1 MTTAGRM
8 GKWPS
13 VVSPLLFLTVVVVYV
28 ANGRT
33 IGSGDTLPAR
43 YLPYSLLLEHHA
55 DLDEF
60 PVLNDELARRNFPV
74 LDGIPYFLHY
84 RRGHYLSAYSPG
96 PALLAL
102 PIYAGPVLAGAPAA
116 SWAARLEKLSAAAIT
131 ALSVVCVF
139 WALTGLV
146 ARRWALGIAAIY
158 AFGTSSWSVSSQA
171 LWQHGPSQLFLAL
184 LLVCLVRGMRDERW
198 LICAGFM
205 ASAAAVMRS
214 TDALIGIPVVAWVLY
229 ARRHLTLRLVLAALA
244 PVTALLLYNVG
255 YFGSPLGP
263 AGSTTAP
270 TWAFFTLSPSLD
282 GLSGVLLSPGRG
294 LFIYSPVLIFSVV
307 GLLWGVRRE
316 PTMCKPLALGV
327 VLVLVVVGQWFRWW
341 GGYGWGP
348 RLLADVTP
356 LLCFFLYPLTDALDR
371 HRVVKAVFVLLA
383 GLSIAAHGLGAF
395 LYDGRWDAAADVD
408 RNHAS
413 LWSWRDGPLV
423 FYGREAAAGVGRVF
437 FAERGRRPT
446 SADSPTLLAAS
457 YVIEPMASQTF
468 VGETLAVSLTA
479 TNTGA
484 AVWLAAAPG
493 GDRGTV
499 RLGWRWSRDGVDL
512 EQGRAPL
519 RFEVFPGGTAHFAE
533 RISVPAVPG
542 DYTLTIGLV
551 SELVT
556 WFAGQ
561 GQSPVTVTVAVR
573 PVDLERFLSTPVGTR
588 ERSPTATIATDRGS
602 YGRGDTIHLTV
613 QLRNPDRPGQFDA
626 YLIGQG
632 PGGTVWFYDGRQLS
646 RVGEH
651 AWLAWSR
658 KLPMPARA
666 TGRFALRSSTLAP
679 GAYRWHVVLTDSG
692 TYRRVAKGATAFTVE
707 P

>member
-1 MTTAGRM
+1 M

-13 VVSPLLFLTVVVVYV
+13 AVSLLLFVAVAAVYL

-43 YLPYSLLLEHHA
+43 YLPYSLLHERNA

-60 PVLNDELARRNFPV
+60 PWLHDEPARRSFPV
-74 LDGIPYFLHY
+74 LDGVPYFLH
-84 RRGHYLSAYSPG
+84 RRQGHYLSAYGPG

-102 PIYAGPVLAGAPAA
+102 PIYAWPVLAGAPAA
-116 SWAARLEKLSAAAIT
+116 SWAARLEKFSAAAIT

-139 WALTGLV
+139 WALAGLV
-146 ARRWALGIAAIY
+146 DRRWALGIAAIY

-198 LICAGFM
+198 LIAAGFA
-205 ASAAAVMRS
+205 ASAAAVMRA
-214 TDALIGIPVVAWVLY
+214 TDALVGIPVIAWVLY
-229 ARRHLTLRLVLAALA
+229 ARPHLALRLVLAALPPLA
-244 PVTALLLYNVG
+244 GLVLYNVG
-255 YFGSPLGP
+255 YFGSVLGP

-270 TWAFFTLSPSLD
+270 TWAFFTLSPSVD
-282 GLSGVLLSPGRG
+282 GLAGVLLSPGRG
-294 LFIYSPVLIFSVV
+294 LFVYSPVLIFSVV
-307 GLLWGVRRE
+307 GLLWGVRRG
-316 PTMCKPLALGV
+316 PMMCRPLALGI
-327 VLVLVVVGQWFRWW
+327 VLVLVVVSQWFRWW
-341 GGYGWGP
+341 GGYSWGP

-356 LLCFFLYPLTDALDR
+356 LLCFFLYPLTGALDR
-371 HRVVKAVFVLLA
+371 HRVVKAAFVLLA
-383 GLSIAAHGLGAF
+383 ALSVAAHGLGAF
-395 LYDGRWDAAADVD
+395 LYDARWDAAADVD
-408 RNHAS
+408 RHHAS

-423 FYGREAAAGVGRVF
+423 FYGREVAAVVGRTLVT
-437 FAERGRRPT
+437 ERVRPT
-446 SADSPTLLAAS
+446 SADSPTRLAAT
-457 YVIEPMASQTF
+457 YAIKPVAAEAV

-479 TNTGA
+479 TNTGE

-493 GDRGTV
+493 DRGAV
-499 RLGWRWSRDGVDL
+499 RLGWRWSRNGVDL
-512 EQGRAPL
+512 EEGRAPL
-519 RFEVFPGGTAHFAE
+519 RSDVFPGGAERFAE

-556 WFAGQ
+556 WFAGP
-561 GQSPVTVTVAVR
+561 GHGSVTVRVAVK
-573 PVDLERFLSTPVGTR
+573 PLDLERMLSTPVGAGPR
-588 ERSPTATIATDRGS
+588 AVTATISTDRAS
-602 YGRGDTIHLTV
+602 YARGATIQLTV

-626 YLIGQG
+626 YLVGQG
-632 PGGTVWFYDGRQLS
+632 PGGVVWFYDGQRLS
-646 RVGEH
+646 RLDER

-666 TGRFALRSSTLAP
+666 TGRFALPSSALGP
-679 GAYRWHVVLTDSG
+679 GAYRWHVVLTESG
-692 TYRRVAKGATAFTVE
+692 TYRPAATGATAFSVE